1 MIAQLDA
8 HLDLLGVDGNY
19 GRIWSPSDTNALFAT
34 AYQGL
39 RDTGRRP
46 GEVVSLRTQ
55 CVERDGE
62 DWALVYDNHKKGRLR
77 RRLPITAATA
87 WIIQAWQVR
96 RAGIDLPQCAE
107 GWLFPAARE
116 SSGTGHLTTIRL
128 SQALRH
134 ADAGVPAPASGSA
147 STYQVRSVAVPFGNC
162 IEPSNIKA
170 GGKACPIRFQCA
182 GCGFCRPDP
191 SYLRA
196 IEDHVRT
203 LKADRETAVAL
214 GADDFVVRNLSDQA
228 DAYRQVAATMC
239 DKLAALT
246 DEERSEVEEAS
257 ATLRKLRA
265 AAAVPVAFT
274 GKAAW

>member
-1 MIAQLDA
+1 VIAQLDA

-87 WIIQAWQVR
+87 GIIQAWQVR

-107 GWLFPAARE
+107 GWLFPA
-116 SSGTGHLTTIRL
+116 
-128 SQALRH
+128 
-134 ADAGVPAPASGSA
+134 
-147 STYQVRSVAVPFGNC
+147 
-162 IEPSNIKA
+162 
-170 GGKACPIRFQCA
+170 
-182 GCGFCRPDP
+182 GCGFYRPDP
-191 SYLRA
+191 SYLPA

-265 AAAVPVAFT
+265 GASVPVAFT
-274 GKAAW
+274 KKAPR